1 MAKPEDSRGHI
12 VKDWNALA
20 QKATGPVS
28 DEEPPKPQAPKEKE
42 KETGRG
48 VLGGGFRK
56 LLTAATKAR
65 FHKAAKSAKVKAVP
79 AWLRDFLQAA
89 ADPPDYPMHHDP
101 RYCDRTTESHA
112 APSHEFKIK
121 AP

>member
-1 MAKPEDSRGHI
+1 
-12 VKDWNALA
+12 V
-20 QKATGPVS
+20 

-65 FHKAAKSAKVKAVP
+65 FGKAARAASVKAVP

-89 ADPPDYPMHHDP
+89 GDAPAYQMHHDP
-101 RYCDRTTESHA
+101 RYCDRTAHHA

-121 AP
+121 APSLSL